1 MYINNVKCSNED
13 DDGRVSMEV
22 YLKYRECNGKTEK
35 TVFSPSSSSPL
46 INPSTVTDNGTTER
60 THF

>member
-1 MYINNVKCSNED
+1 
-13 DDGRVSMEV
+13 MEV